1 MSAPTPGHHNLYS
14 FTHAELLACLQSMSQ
29 LTSCQLHD
37 SASVIKHLCNT
48 CGCRTETGFFCNTF
62 FNQTVDVVDQPRYI
76 DTQLVFLGFI
86 GLGVL
91 AVIGESCRSN
101 KGSVQDHTGFG
112 GHVSMRFSLSTWP
125 CTLHWLLFSGLYS
138 DVTSGIRCL

>member
-1 MSAPTPGHHNLYS
+1 MTLPLINL
-14 FTHAELLACLQSMSQ
+14 H
-29 LTSCQLHD
+29 
-37 SASVIKHLCNT
+37 T

-91 AVIGESCRSN
+91 AVIGKFSCSNHSVAKAVPKSIQVQQTVFHALLLVGLTMHFALIAFQHVCRVACDLWHKVLVVASFTLFGHDSQERS
-101 KGSVQDHTGFG
+101 DI
-112 GHVSMRFSLSTWP
+112 
-125 CTLHWLLFSGLYS
+125 Y
-138 DVTSGIRCL
+138 